1 MCGGRAGESALGTVA
16 LVVLSAG
23 VAAAACGS
31 QTGGPSTAKAFE
43 CEKIR
48 IVEGGKVLAE
58 IGKRDGGV
66 ELALFDAA
74 GHARISIGVR
84 KNGTPQTSLLDETEH
99 VRLESVIEPEGAA
112 DTRL

>member
-1 MCGGRAGESALGTVA
+1 MRKN
-16 LVVLSAG
+16 
-23 VAAAACGS
+23 
-31 QTGGPSTAKAFE
+31 QN
-43 CEKIR
+43 R
-48 IVEGGKVLAE
+48 RRRKVLAE

-112 DTRL
+112 QHAIMTRITRPAY

>member
-1 MCGGRAGESALGTVA
+1 MDALIQRITALERQCAAAEQANRHWHTVA

-43 CEKIR
+43 CGRIR

-66 ELALFDAA
+66 ELLC
-74 GHARISIGVR
+74 S
-84 KNGTPQTSLLDETEH
+84 TPPAMRGYQ
-99 VRLESVIEPEGAA
+99 SV
-112 DTRL
+112 